1 VHIKTIAFL
10 SFEKKKSSLILILLT
25 GFKEGAV
32 LSSISRGLSAPSGV
46 RLHCS
51 DVALPAD
58 FYHDIHC
65 TPQVC
70 TIIKL
75 HQ

>member
-1 VHIKTIAFL
+1 MLFL
-10 SFEKKKSSLILILLT
+10 AGFE
-25 GFKEGAV
+25 EGAV

-51 DVALPAD
+51 DAALPTD

-65 TPQVC
+65 APQVHFLV
-70 TIIKL
+70 IKL
-75 HQ
+75 H